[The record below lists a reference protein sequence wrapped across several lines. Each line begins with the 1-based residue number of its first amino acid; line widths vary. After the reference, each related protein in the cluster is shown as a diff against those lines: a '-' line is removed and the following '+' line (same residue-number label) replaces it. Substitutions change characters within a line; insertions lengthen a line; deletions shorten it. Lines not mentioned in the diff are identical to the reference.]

1 MPGAEGMK
9 ITGAKAHKARLKRI
23 RSAAMVFEV
32 GKAVY
37 TAADLLTK
45 EAQISITTGAV
56 SGKNHVASD
65 PGEAPN
71 NDTGHLA
78 DNIRTY
84 KTGPLTAESSSEA
97 EYSAALE
104 GGSTREA
111 GVTSRS
117 FAGKTSPYGPSKAKQ
132 GPVRVEFGDSS
143 VAARPF
149 MGPAAQKTRPKA
161 QKLVVAAVKRVVNGG
176 TL

>member
-1 MPGAEGMK
+1 MVR
-9 ITGAKAHKARLKRI
+9 ITGQKAHAARLKRI
-23 RSAAMVFEV
+23 RGAAMTREV
-32 GKAVY
+32 GKAIY
-37 TAADLLTK
+37 DAADLLTK

-78 DNIRTY
+78 NNIRSI

-97 EYSAALE
+97 EYAAALE
-104 GGSTREA
+104 GGSERKA
-111 GVTSRS
+111 GATSRS

-132 GPVRVEFGDSS
+132 GPVKVEFGDSS
-143 VAARPF
+143 TAARPY
-149 MGPAAQKTRPKA
+149 MSPAAQKTQPKA
-161 QKLVVAAVKRVVNGG
+161 QRLVAAAVKRVVNGG

>member
-1 MPGAEGMK
+1 MVK
-9 ITGAKAHKARLKRI
+9 ITGQKAHKARLKRI
-23 RSAAMVFEV
+23 RGAPMRAEV
-32 GKAVY
+32 GKAIYV
-37 TAADLLTK
+37 AADMLK
-45 EAQISITTGAV
+45 VEAQVSITTGAV

-104 GGSTREA
+104 GGSERKA

-143 VAARPF
+143 TAARPF
-149 MGPAAQKTRPKA
+149 MAPAAAKTRPKA
-161 QKLVVAAVKRVVNGG
+161 EKLVVAAVKRVVNGG